1 MNKEWATHSLN
12 VRKSTKERLD
22 KFGKMT
28 YDEII
33 VLLINFWDDQ
43 HAKDKD

>member
-1 MNKEWATHSLN
+1 MNKEWANQSIN
-12 VRKSTKERLD
+12 VRHSTKERLN

-33 VLLINFWDDQ
+33 TELLDFLDDN
-43 HAKDKD
+43 HE

>member
-1 MNKEWATHSLN
+1 MKEWANQSIN
-12 VRKSTKERLD
+12 VRRSTKERLN

-33 VLLINFWDDQ
+33 VKLLNFWDDN
-43 HAKDKD
+43 HE